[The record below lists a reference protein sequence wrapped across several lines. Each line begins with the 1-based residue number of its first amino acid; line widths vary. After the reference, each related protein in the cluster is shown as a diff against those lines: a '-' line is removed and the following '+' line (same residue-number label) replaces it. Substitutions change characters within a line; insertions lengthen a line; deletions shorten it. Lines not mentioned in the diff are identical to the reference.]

1 MRKEIT
7 TLFLGLACAMGVQ
20 AQEYNLFY
28 DVDED
33 GWLWFDSQEKIDK
46 YVGPCDEMNYCVD
59 PNGKPIQLIYADI
72 NPTFPSS
79 TANPDF
85 IGVGADGEDFGTEG
99 YLTGALILPGS
110 SGLMATNGGG
120 FVVCM
125 PSCSTYSICLSSGY
139 SVRCRMLGTRD
150 ASANFSEINTGT
162 EKFGEGYYRNLAAYS
177 MLNDLCDAG
186 IYYWTGIEDLKGGS
200 AASNDA
206 DRLKG
211 DQPVYA
217 YFQNNRNQEVY
228 IHGIRVTTPT
238 NSTLAVRDVTA
249 KQQQTR
255 IFLEGERVVLN
266 EPADIRVYN
275 ASGLLM
281 DAATH
286 TDRMDL
292 NGLPGGIYIV
302 KAGDAIR
309 KVALK

>member
-28 DVDED
+28 DVDEN

-46 YVGPCDEMNYCVD
+46 YVGLCDQGENFRID
-59 PNGKPIQLIYADI
+59 PNGKPIQLVYAYQYPDYPATTVD
-72 NPTFPSS
+72 PTYTGAGLEGELGAEGAITGSIILPPATGL
-79 TANPDF
+79 TAYSN
-85 IGVGADGEDFGTEG
+85 ADG
-99 YLTGALILPGS
+99 
-110 SGLMATNGGG
+110 GGI
-120 FVVCM
+120 VVLM
-125 PSCSTYSICLSSGY
+125 PSCSTFSLSLSCEGPGYVHMSGTKDINTLFPDYTVISSKY
-139 SVRCRMLGTRD
+139 SVWSPRFSAGT
-150 ASANFSEINTGT
+150 
-162 EKFGEGYYRNLAAYS
+162 YV
-177 MLNDLCDAG
+177 
-186 IYYWTGIEDLKGGS
+186 WTGIETLDNNNEDESL
-200 AASNDA
+200 
-206 DRLKG
+206 RLRLQS
-211 DQPVYA
+211 DSPVYG
-217 YFQNNRNQEVY
+217 YFRSASTSTMY

-292 NGLPGGIYIV
+292 SSLPGGIYIV

>member
-7 TLFLGLACAMGVQ
+7 TLFLGLACAMGMQ

-46 YVGPCDEMNYCVD
+46 YVGLCDYENYRVD
-59 PNGKPIQLIYADI
+59 PNGKPIQLIYADDMTA
-72 NPTFPSS
+72 NYPESTADPTF
-79 TANPDF
+79 
-85 IGVGADGEDFGTEG
+85 VGAGAEGEIGAEG
-99 YLTGALILPGS
+99 SRTGALILAPAS
-110 SGLMATNGGG
+110 ANMSPNGGG

-125 PSCSTYSICLSSGY
+125 PSCTTYSICLSREGDTY
-139 SVRCRMLGTRD
+139 VRMM
-150 ASANFSEINTGT
+150 ASKDINTNFIDYDVISA
-162 EKFGEGYYRNLAAYS
+162 KFTLVGFSPLFRG
-177 MLNDLCDAG
+177 G
-186 IYYWTGIEDLKGGS
+186 IYTWTGIEKLDNGNDGAYNLQ
-200 AASNDA
+200 SN
-206 DRLKG
+206 
-211 DQPVYA
+211 QPIYA
-217 YFQNNRNQEVY
+217 YFQSVTADPIY

-275 ASGLLM
+275 ANGLLM

-292 NGLPGGIYIV
+292 SSLPGGIYIV

>member
-46 YVGPCDEMNYCVD
+46 YVGLCDYENYRVD
-59 PNGKPIQLIYADI
+59 PNGKPIQLIYADDMTA
-72 NPTFPSS
+72 NYPES
-79 TANPDF
+79 TADPTF
-85 IGVGADGEDFGTEG
+85 IGVGTDGEDFGTEG

-110 SGLMATNGGG
+110 SSLMATNGGG

-139 SVRCRMLGTRD
+139 SVQCRMLGTRD
-150 ASANFSEINTGT
+150 VTASFTNVNTSTSNFGDGFYTPFAVHSMFGT
-162 EKFGEGYYRNLAAYS
+162 
-177 MLNDLCDAG
+177 LCDPG
-186 IYYWTGIEDLKGGS
+186 IFYWTGIENLESGWS
-200 AASNDA
+200 SNPDFI
-206 DRLKG
+206 KG

-217 YFQNNRNQEVY
+217 YFQNCRNQEVY

-249 KQQQTR
+249 KQQQTH

-266 EPADIRVYN
+266 EPADISVYN

-292 NGLPGGIYIV
+292 SSLPGGIYIV

>member
-1 MRKEIT
+1 MRKGIT
-7 TLFLGLACAMGVQ
+7 TLFLGLACAMGMQ

-46 YVGPCDEMNYCVD
+46 YVGSCDEMNYCVD
-59 PNGKPIQLIYADI
+59 PNGKPIQLVYADI
-72 NPTFPSS
+72 NPTFPEA

-110 SGLMATNGGG
+110 SSLTATNGGG

-139 SVRCRMLGTRD
+139 SVQCRMLGTRD
-150 ASANFSEINTGT
+150 VTASFTNVNTSTSNFGDGFYTP
-162 EKFGEGYYRNLAAYS
+162 FAVYS
-177 MLNDLCDAG
+177 MFGTLCDPG
-186 IYYWTGIEDLKGGS
+186 IKEWTGIENLESGWS
-200 AASNDA
+200 SNPDFI
-206 DRLKG
+206 KG

-217 YFQNNRNQEVY
+217 YFQNCRNQEVY

-292 NGLPGGIYIV
+292 SSLPGGIYIV